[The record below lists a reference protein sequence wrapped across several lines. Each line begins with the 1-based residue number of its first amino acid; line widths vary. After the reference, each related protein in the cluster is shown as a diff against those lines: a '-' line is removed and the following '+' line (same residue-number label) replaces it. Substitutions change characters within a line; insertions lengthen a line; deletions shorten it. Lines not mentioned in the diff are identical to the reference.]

1 MKTFPADPGAGWSDA
16 PSTPEPRV
24 GALVEHIFRRESG
37 RLVAI
42 LARRLGSEHLHLAED
57 AVQDALLKAMQAWTF
72 HGIPPNPTAWLLQVA
87 RNRAIDQTRRA
98 QVFRGKEDE
107 IVSLVEEAA
116 GDALAVAPPRF
127 EEEIGDN
134 QLRMMFVCC
143 HPGIAPEG
151 KVALVLRT
159 LCGFGEREI
168 AAAFLISEAAASKRL
183 VRARQFLRE
192 TGVSFDLPGPGE
204 LAARVDAVL
213 QALYLL
219 FNEGY
224 KASHGD
230 SLLRADLCEQSVR
243 LCELLV
249 ASPAGDRTAAWAL
262 LALMHFGVARLPA
275 RVAPDGNML
284 LLAEQDRSLW
294 DSARIRRGVACLER
308 SGHGDEVSKYH
319 LEAGIA
325 FFHCMARDFRGTNWK
340 EILALYDMLVAV
352 DDSPVVGLNRAVA
365 LAMVEGP
372 EAGLDA
378 ITRLP
383 RAGALAGYH
392 LFHAVSAQL
401 QSEAGMREAASA
413 SFLRA
418 LELAGNET
426 EREFLRRRLEALDAA
441 DGRPDD
447 SRSH

>member
-1 MKTFPADPGAGWSDA
+1 
-16 PSTPEPRV
+16 V

-42 LARRLGSEHLHLAED
+42 LASRLGSEHLHLAED
-57 AVQDALLKAMQAWTF
+57 AVQDALLKAMQTWTF

-87 RNRAIDQTRRA
+87 RNRAIDQTRRTQA
-98 QVFRGKEDE
+98 FRGKEAD
-107 IVSLVEEAA
+107 IAPLVEEAA
-116 GDALAVAPPRF
+116 GDALAVAAPRF
-127 EEEIGDN
+127 EDEIGDN

-151 KVALVLRT
+151 QVALMLRT

-168 AAAFLISEAAASKRL
+168 AAAFLISEAAVSKRL
-183 VRARQFLRE
+183 VRARQCLRE
-192 TGVSFDLPGPGE
+192 SGVSFDLPGPEE
-204 LAARVDAVL
+204 LVPRVDAIL

-230 SLLRADLCEQSVR
+230 ALLRADLCEESIR

-249 ASPAGDRTAAWAL
+249 ANPAGDRTAAWAL

-294 DSARIRRGVACLER
+294 DRSRIQRGVACLER
-308 SGHGDEVSKYH
+308 SGRGGHVSKYH

-325 FFHCMARDFRGTNWK
+325 FFHCMARDFRSTNWR
-340 EILALYDMLVAV
+340 EILALYDMLVAI
-352 DDSPVVGLNRAVA
+352 DNSPVGGLNRAVA
-365 LAMVEGP
+365 LAMVNGP

-378 ITRLP
+378 IAQLP
-383 RAGALAGYH
+383 RAGVLADYH
-392 LFHAVSAQL
+392 LYHAVSAQL
-401 QSEAGMREAASA
+401 QAEAGMIDAARA
-413 SFLRA
+413 SFRKA
-418 LELAGNET
+418 LDLAGNEA
-426 EREFLRRRLEALDAA
+426 EREFLRRRLEALGAS
-441 DGRPDD
+441 G
-447 SRSH
+447 S